1 VKMSAICV
9 WKAVS
14 YLDVDVLWSVVEVD
28 AAQNPYIIG
37 TEYANLERCAIY
49 LTSISLIDTLPGMR
63 WERYIGGGIFGVW
76 VLLWGHHSNSSV
88 TFLTN
93 YSYLIVLID
102 ISDLILL
109 LLLMQL
115 LLLYLRVSECTV

>member
-1 VKMSAICV
+1 
-9 WKAVS
+9 
-14 YLDVDVLWSVVEVD
+14 
-28 AAQNPYIIG
+28 
-37 TEYANLERCAIY
+37 
-49 LTSISLIDTLPGMR
+49 MR
-63 WERYIGGGIFGVW
+63 WERYNIGGGIFGVW
-76 VLLWGHHSNSSV
+76 VLLWGHHSNLSV

-102 ISDLILL
+102 ISELILL